1 MFSWQP
7 IVAYLLQ
14 FNDIVNLCKKLFLK
28 RWSVVLY
35 LLLYIMQFVIV
46 KVEDFLKL
54 ESQSGMVV

>member
-7 IVAYLLQ
+7 NVAYLLQ

-28 RWSVVLY
+28 RWSVVSY

>member
-7 IVAYLLQ
+7 NVAYLLQ